1 MPLQRRETVPCQ
13 LYWWKGKGRVGLGGS
28 YFGICALAGVNFSV
42 FFDDKKPS
50 LGTLSKFNTTAG
62 LLQDWRLIESENE
75 LRTDNADYELD

>member
-1 MPLQRRETVPCQ
+1 MPLQRRETVPFQ

-42 FFDDKKPS
+42 FFDAKKPS

-62 LLQDWRLIESENE
+62 LLQDWRID
-75 LRTDNADYELD
+75 RI